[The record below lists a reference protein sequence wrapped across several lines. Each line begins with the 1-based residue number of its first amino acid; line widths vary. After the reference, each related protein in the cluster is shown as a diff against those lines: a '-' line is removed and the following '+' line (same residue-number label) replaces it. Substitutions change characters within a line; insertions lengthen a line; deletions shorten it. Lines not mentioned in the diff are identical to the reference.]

1 MTITEKLKRIVLP
14 SLLVIGIG
22 ILEIKYP
29 HAMKGLDDG
38 YTGRGVAGII
48 LLLFELF
55 IMLTW
60 GKIGGV
66 VAILLGMLA
75 IVICFLPNK
84 EQAPESEN
92 NKNSSTVLLSSESEN
107 NKNSPTALLSS
118 PAFRIGKAYVQQRL
132 RNQ

>member
-1 MTITEKLKRIVLP
+1 MTITKKLKRIVLP

-29 HAMKGLDDG
+29 HAMDG
-38 YTGRGVAGII
+38 FNDNYTGHGAAGLF

-55 IMLTW
+55 LMLTW
-60 GKIGGV
+60 GTIGGI

-75 IVICFLPNK
+75 IVVCFLPPK
-84 EQAPESEN
+84 KQAP
-92 NKNSSTVLLSSESEN
+92 ESEN

-118 PAFRIGKAYVQQRL
+118 PAFRIGKAYVQRQL